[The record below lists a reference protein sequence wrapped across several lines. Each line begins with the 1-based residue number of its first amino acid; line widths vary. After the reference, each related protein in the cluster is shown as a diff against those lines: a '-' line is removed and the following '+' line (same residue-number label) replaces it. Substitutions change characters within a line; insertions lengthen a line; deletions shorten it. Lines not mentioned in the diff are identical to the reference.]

1 MGAFK
6 TKTLH
11 QKCRVFCFYTSQIKL
26 YLIYILYALTP
37 MKKKIKLSVR
47 IKDYLIQSLLLAF
60 SVLLALVLNEWR
72 QSIKTNDVVDRVKA
86 SIVSEVLHNQETIKE
101 ALDYHKVLIND
112 LLQNNHLI
120 DSIPVA
126 ELNVDFNA
134 TEDVISTQMY
144 NTFIQLGGVPDK
156 YHFTKVSTDKFI
168 VQLDNSTVTL
178 KIDNDMVKFY
188 GLSNIQLK
196 PADIYNTT
204 WQTAQATNA
213 LVLLDYKTVDLF
225 ADIYRKQEQYSRLVE
240 KILDMLYTGNEGVIP
255 AMQDL
260 RNKEIY
266 LLKKYDALLDVLE
279 QEGVKKT
286 SIVED

>member
-1 MGAFK
+1 
-6 TKTLH
+6 
-11 QKCRVFCFYTSQIKL
+11 
-26 YLIYILYALTP
+26 

-101 ALDYHKVLIND
+101 ALDYHKALIDD

-134 TEDVISTQMY
+134 SEDVISTQMY

-178 KIDNDMVKFY
+178 KIDNDVVKFY

-279 QEGVKKT
+279 QEGVKTT

>member
-1 MGAFK
+1 
-6 TKTLH
+6 
-11 QKCRVFCFYTSQIKL
+11 
-26 YLIYILYALTP
+26 

-47 IKDYLIQSLLLAF
+47 IKDYLIQSILLAF

-101 ALDYHKVLIND
+101 ALDYHKVLIDD
-112 LLQNNHLI
+112 LLRNNHLI
-120 DSIPVA
+120 DSIAVA

-134 TEDVISTQMY
+134 KEDVISSQMY
-144 NTFIQLGGVPDK
+144 NTLIQMAGVPDK
-156 YHFTKVSTDKFI
+156 YNFTKVATNQYL
-168 VQLDNSTVTL
+168 VQLDNYTMTMRVE
-178 KIDNDMVKFY
+178 NDVAKFY
-188 GLSNIQLK
+188 GLGNIQLK

-225 ADIYRKQEQYSRLVE
+225 ADIYRKQEQYSKLVE

-266 LLKKYDALLDVLE
+266 LLKKYEDLLAVPE
-279 QEGVKKT
+279 MEGVPAT
-286 SIVED
+286 SLNED